1 MHASSKQSLIILS
14 PHRLT
19 TSLSLSHT
27 HPSSPSHSS
36 LSHTHPLTFSLPHTH
51 LIPRPLTFSLPPSHS
66 SHPSLTPAPLTFSLP
81 PSHPSPSP
89 SHSLPPHLTPSLTL
103 ISSLPHTP
111 SHSLPHTHPSSPLE
125 CSRRHQFCNQYE
137 DLSFLLVSVSSDLPG
152 VVQSEDVWVLQV
164 LKNGHLLLEPR
175 LFRLVVAILLC
186 VCVCV

>member
-51 LIPRPLTFSLPPSHS
+51 LIPRPLTFSLPPSH
-66 SHPSLTPAPLTFSLP
+66 
-81 PSHPSPSP
+81 PSPSP

-103 ISSLPHTP
+103 ISSLPHTHLTP
-111 SHSLPHTHPSSPLE
+111 SLTPTPPHPLSVPDVISSVTNT
-125 CSRRHQFCNQYE
+125 RTF
-137 DLSFLLVSVSSDLPG
+137 LSFLSPCRVISQESYSRRMFGCCKFLRMATSSLNRACSV
-152 VVQSEDVWVLQV
+152 
-164 LKNGHLLLEPR
+164 LL
-175 LFRLVVAILLC
+175 
-186 VCVCV
+186 